1 MTSVEPEKKRRSYAT
16 AITQAVLVLVVLLT
30 CVPYL
35 VSIALA
41 EGPAQAGTA
50 DASPI
55 FGVTI
60 PAGYKQ
66 WELIAPAEEAAPLDE
81 LRAVV
86 GNQTAIDAYQA
97 GKLPFPDGTILVKRA
112 WKRKKSPEF
121 EAATIPGAA
130 TTVQVMVKDS
140 KKYAATG
147 GWGFGRFVNGR
158 PVDEAQHRTCFACH
172 EVRAKSRDYVFTRL
186 AP

>member
-1 MTSVEPEKKRRSYAT
+1 MASTETEKKRSSFPT
-16 AITQAVLVLVVLLT
+16 VIVVVALLT

-35 VSIALA
+35 VTIALA
-41 EGPAQAGTA
+41 EAAERA
-50 DASPI
+50 NHDASPI
-55 FGVTI
+55 FGVRI
-60 PAGYKQ
+60 PPGYKQ

-81 LRAVV
+81 LRAVI

-112 WKRKKSPEF
+112 WKRKQSPEF
-121 EAATIPGAA
+121 ASATIPGAA

-147 GWGFGRFVNGR
+147 GWGFGRFINGK

-172 EVRAKSRDYVFTRL
+172 DARAKSRDYVFTRL

>member
-1 MTSVEPEKKRRSYAT
+1 MTSIEPTKKKSSYVT
-16 AITQAVLVLVVLLT
+16 AITLAVLLLAALLT
-30 CVPYL
+30 SVPYL
-35 VSIALA
+35 ISLALA
-41 EGPAQAGTA
+41 EGPAIAA
-50 DASPI
+50 ASPI

-60 PAGYKQ
+60 PASYKQ
-66 WELIAPAEEAAPLDE
+66 WELIAPAEEAAPLNE

-86 GNQTAIDAYQA
+86 GNQTAIDAYRD

-112 WKRKKSPEF
+112 WKRTQSPDF
-121 EAATIPGAA
+121 ASATIPAAA

-140 KKYAATG
+140 KTYGATG
-147 GWGFGRFVNGR
+147 GWGFGRFINGK

-172 EVRAKSRDYVFTRL
+172 EARARGHDYVFTRL

>member
-1 MTSVEPEKKRRSYAT
+1 MMAVTV
-16 AITQAVLVLVVLLT
+16 AVLLIVVLLV

-41 EGPAQAGTA
+41 EGPAQGSAA

-55 FGVTI
+55 FGVTV
-60 PAGYKQ
+60 PRDYKR

-81 LRAVV
+81 LRAVI
-86 GNQTAIDAYQA
+86 GNQTAVDAYQA
-97 GKLPFPDGTILVKRA
+97 GQFPFPDGTILVKRA
-112 WKRKKSPEF
+112 WKRKQSPEF
-121 EAATIPGAA
+121 GSATIPGAA

-140 KKYAATG
+140 RKYAATG
-147 GWGFGRFVNGR
+147 GWGFGRFVNGK

-172 EVRAKSRDYVFTRL
+172 EARAKSRDYVFTRL

>member
-1 MTSVEPEKKRRSYAT
+1 MTSIEPQTKDRSYAT
-16 AITQAVLVLVVLLT
+16 AITLAVLLLVVLLT

-41 EGPAQAGTA
+41 EGPAQNTA
-50 DASPI
+50 EASPI

-60 PAGYKQ
+60 PPGYKQ

-112 WKRKKSPEF
+112 WKRQQSPEF
-121 EAATIPGAA
+121 ASATIPGAA

-140 KKYAATG
+140 KRYAATG
-147 GWGFGRFVNGR
+147 GWGFGRFVNGK

-172 EVRAKSRDYVFTRL
+172 EARAKSRDYVFTRL

>member
-1 MTSVEPEKKRRSYAT
+1 MSESEKKKSST
-16 AITQAVLVLVVLLT
+16 IMVITLAVFLLVALLT

-41 EGPAQAGTA
+41 EGPPTA
-50 DASPI
+50 NASPI

-60 PAGYKQ
+60 PVEYKR
-66 WELIAPAEEAAPLDE
+66 WELIAPAEEAAPLNE
-81 LRAVV
+81 LRAVI
-86 GNQTAIDAYQA
+86 GNQTAIAAYQD

-112 WKRKKSPEF
+112 WKRTQSPDF
-121 EAATIPGAA
+121 ASATIPGGA
-130 TTVQVMVKDS
+130 TTVQVVVKDS

-147 GWGFGRFVNGR
+147 GWGFGRFIDGK

-172 EVRAKSRDYVFTRL
+172 DARAKSHDYVFTRL